1 MATITASQVNELR
14 SKTGLA
20 MMKCKEY
27 LTKTNGDLE
36 AAYDLARKEGVKD
49 SISSRA
55 ATEGRVEVVT
65 AGSNAAVVEIVCN
78 TDFTAKSDAVAA
90 VAQKAA
96 KLLASNPS
104 ANVADDA
111 SIKDDLTNA
120 SKVTGENVQIG
131 RSAVVSGNVGSYLYS
146 TAGKG
151 KVGVIVEFAG
161 APSEDVVKAL
171 GMHIVASRPVALTR
185 DQVPAD
191 LVAKERE
198 IAVEQAKATGKPQN
212 IAEKIAE
219 GKLNSFYAEKVL
231 LDQEFINGEIFKG
244 SVSKYLQSK
253 GAELKKYVRLEVGQA

>member
-1 MATITASQVNELR
+1 MAAITAALVNELR

-27 LTKTNGDLE
+27 LTKTDGDLE

-49 SISSRA
+49 SIASRA

-65 AGSNAAVVEIVCN
+65 KGNVAAAVEIVCN
-78 TDFTAKSDAVAA
+78 TDFTAKSDAVLA

-96 KLLASNPS
+96 GVLAGNPS
-104 ANVADDA
+104 ADVANDA
-111 SIKDDLTNA
+111 GVKEDLTNA
-120 SKVTGENVQIG
+120 SKVTGENVQVG
-131 RSAVVSGNVGSYLYS
+131 RTAVVQGNVGSYLYS

-151 KVGVIVEFAG
+151 KVGVLLQFGGPVA
-161 APSEDVVKAL
+161 EDVVKAL
-171 GMHIVASRPVALTR
+171 GMHVVAARPVALTR

-191 LVAKERE
+191 VVAKERE

-219 GKLNSFYAEKVL
+219 GKLNAFYSERVL
-231 LDQEFINGEIFKG
+231 LDQELISGDAFKG
-244 SVSKYLQSK
+244 KVSDLLKSK
-253 GAELKKYVRLEVGQA
+253 GVELTKYVRLEVGQA